1 MLVYTLFK
9 NIATFNFKPKN
20 LPNDVASCRAFL
32 SRVAPPSWTSSCQAT
47 KIAGNILGG
56 REKRSPEPTTATH
69 LSTSNVAR
77 ASSGRLSE
85 LSRAWIL
92 NSSRW
97 IRLNHR
103 RIFPGYLARPPSGRG
118 ELMSRGSG
126 ATILRDRNQLGA
138 FDRIR
143 AIREGKGKRSAF
155 LEDSA
160 SDGPE
165 SPDPPTPPRAVPR
178 GSP

>member
-1 MLVYTLFK
+1 MSR
-9 NIATFNFKPKN
+9 
-20 LPNDVASCRAFL
+20 LPISCRSAIL
-32 SRVAPPSWTSSCQAT
+32 DIIH
-47 KIAGNILGG
+47 KIALTSGEYHILGG

-92 NSSRW
+92 NSRRW
-97 IRLNHR
+97 IRLNPR

-143 AIREGKGKRSAF
+143 AIREGKGKRSTF

-165 SPDPPTPPRAVPR
+165 SPDPPTPPEPSRAGSRSAGCLACSRSGLRVP
-178 GSP
+178 PLAPPAP